1 MNDVDITLE
10 QNALLVR
17 DNIYK
22 FSDRFINS
30 LTKSCLT
37 YSVIEEYE
45 TKIKK
50 PFAEFQIW

>member
-22 FSDRFINS
+22 FSDGFINFF
-30 LTKSCLT
+30 TKTCLT